1 MKDVLRYLETGD
13 LGRLAYKP
21 KDNRCIDM
29 ELEDDNISVSPLM
42 IVFAKFVSLSYH
54 LAKFL
59 SNVILCSVN
68 LI

>member
-21 KDNRCIDM
+21 KDNSIDM

-42 IVFAKFVSLSYH
+42 TEFAKFISLSYH

-59 SNVILCSVN
+59 SNVIFCSVN

>member
-21 KDNRCIDM
+21 KDNRCIYM

-54 LAKFL
+54 LAKFS
-59 SNVILCSVN
+59 SNVIFCSVN